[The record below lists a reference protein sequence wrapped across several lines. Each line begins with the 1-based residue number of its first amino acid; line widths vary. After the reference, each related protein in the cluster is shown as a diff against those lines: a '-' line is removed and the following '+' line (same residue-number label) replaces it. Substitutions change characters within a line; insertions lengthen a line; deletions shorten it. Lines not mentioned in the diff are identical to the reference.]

1 MKRMTMAV
9 MTVLVCAANCSWAQI
24 KKQFS
29 VNGDSRVERVD
40 LRFDVNNGQCSIK
53 AGESDELITV
63 YSNQDYDNYS
73 HKFTK
78 ETHGKV
84 CHVNLALEDDRSEG
98 FGQTI
103 SSRVFGN
110 RHEGP
115 NKIWRVYL
123 NRHQVYDL
131 NLKYGIGKADIDLSG
146 ISVENVKIHTG
157 SADIN
162 IGYFSEEGNM
172 AEMDTFYVKVDMGSV
187 AVRKLD
193 MAKSKYVKA
202 DVGFGDLL
210 LDISGKEF
218 MTGEIIG
225 SVGAGNMFIILPS
238 SDQPTMIKVRDSW
251 LCKVRLPDGFEKSAP
266 NTYINKAY
274 ASNSTDPLVFNLDVS
289 MGKIFF
295 KQR

>member
-1 MKRMTMAV
+1 MAV
-9 MTVLVCAANCSWAQI
+9 IAVLVCAAQTTWAQI

-29 VNGDSRVERVD
+29 VNGDSRVEYVD
-40 LRFDVNNGQCSIK
+40 LRFEVNSGQCSIK

-73 HKFTK
+73 HTFEK
-78 ETHGKV
+78 EIHGKI
-84 CHVNLALEDDRSEG
+84 CHVNLLLEDDRSEG
-98 FGQTI
+98 FGQSI

-110 RHEGP
+110 HHEGTK
-115 NKIWRVYL
+115 KIWRVYL
-123 NRHQVYDL
+123 NRDQVYDL

-146 ISVENVKIHTG
+146 IGVENLKIHTG

-162 IGYFSEEGNM
+162 IGYFSQEGNTT
-172 AEMDTFYVKVDMGSV
+172 EMDTFYVKVDMGSV

-193 MAKSKYVKA
+193 LAKSKYIRA

-210 LDISGKEF
+210 LDISGEEF

-225 SVGAGNMFIILPS
+225 SVGAGNMYVILPS
-238 SDQPTMIKVRDSW
+238 DDMPTMIKVRDSW
-251 LCKVRLPDGFEKSAP
+251 LCKVRLPDNFEKSAP
-266 NTYINKAY
+266 NTYVNSAY
-274 ASNSTDPLVFNLDVS
+274 SSDKSDALVFNLDVS

-295 KQR
+295 KQKHTD